1 MPTSASRNRI
11 LCVRRRPPREA
22 SDVGNALNHSK
33 GSRDVRA
40 RGALVVS
47 GNFSAQTD
55 GVRTIVRSI
64 WTALPILGVLVAL
77 QGCVATGVTVL
88 GIGAGVS
95 ANAVTDYTI
104 NGTARRTFTASSEAV
119 YQATRSA
126 LKQMGMTV
134 KTDRRTDEGRVLTAR
149 AGDRE
154 VEIELLALTTKATQ
168 MRVTVKQG
176 MFWRDRATAG
186 EFIAQTNGELKNGRQ
201 KSEPVKNGEL
211 KSSTPGDGHLNN
223 SDGQNGARTNGE
235 RRNRESRSYED
246 VGLSP

>member
-1 MPTSASRNRI
+1 
-11 LCVRRRPPREA
+11 
-22 SDVGNALNHSK
+22 
-33 GSRDVRA
+33 
-40 RGALVVS
+40 
-47 GNFSAQTD
+47 
-55 GVRTIVRSI
+55 VRSI

-134 KTDRRTDEGRVLTAR
+134 KTDRRTDEGQVLTAH

-186 EFIAQTNGELKNGRQ
+186 EFIAQTQDALDRAVALAQKNGELKNGRQ

-211 KSSTPGDGHLNN
+211 KSSTPGDGQLKN